1 MHVSFSTAL
10 VVSALIGSI
19 VLVLNR
25 GDRLWPVVACVA
37 AGIEAL
43 MVFNLLQ
50 MSVTKFRI
58 DVILPGVLLVAG
70 VLCWSK
76 AASKST
82 ITAASVVSLVAMIQ
96 LAGAIHLF
104 RG

>member
-1 MHVSFSTAL
+1 MHVSFPTAL

-25 GDRLWPVVACVA
+25 GDRLWPVIAAVA

-50 MSVTKFRI
+50 LSLAKFRI

-70 VLCWSK
+70 ALCWSK
-76 AASKST
+76 SSSKST
-82 ITAASVVSLVAMIQ
+82 ITAATVVALVAIIQ

-104 RG
+104 R

>member
-1 MHVSFSTAL
+1 MHVSFPTAL

-25 GDRLWPVVACVA
+25 GDRLWPVIAVVA

-43 MVFNLLQ
+43 MAFNLLQ
-50 MSVTKFRI
+50 MSLSKFRI

-70 VLCWSK
+70 ALCWSK
-76 AASKST
+76 AAGKST
-82 ITAASVVSLVAMIQ
+82 ITAATVVSLVAIIQ

-104 RG
+104 R

>member
-1 MHVSFSTAL
+1 MHLSFPTAL

-25 GDRLWPVVACVA
+25 GDRLWPVIAVVA

-50 MSVTKFRI
+50 LSLSKFRI

-70 VLCWSK
+70 ALCWSK
-76 AASKST
+76 SSSKST
-82 ITAASVVSLVAMIQ
+82 VTAATVVSLVAIIQ

-104 RG
+104 R